1 MLDWLFGK
9 SRSVSNDNDFPR
21 VMIWSGNDPDEWF
34 SYYWENDGWRIP
46 DGIKY
51 AVCDLR
57 DMDDISRYD
66 DFVICR
72 MRVISDNL
80 AVIHNSGWDVVSSKW
95 SNITFVHDSK
105 DEDSGQAET
114 NVSIHGDDPD
124 GTMARV
130 AQMMAINQT
139 TIHGISSVCGGWMLN
154 VVTSYINGADSLRAP
169 EGEKAYLYDTQV
181 SDDWKITGYAVYVDK
196 DTNIPAAALEMFKA
210 IGENN
215 NAK

>member
-9 SRSVSNDNDFPR
+9 GRRVRNGNEHPR
-21 VMIWSGNDPDEWF
+21 VMVWGSSDPDEWCAYYWTSDDFSIPKGVEYVVFDLRGIDAIGGYDSAFVREALDMARNSAVISDRGVNVQSKEVVFVHDGKHGDSGKTETVVSIRGNDPD
-34 SYYWENDGWRIP
+34 
-46 DGIKY
+46 GI
-51 AVCDLR
+51 
-57 DMDDISRYD
+57 
-66 DFVICR
+66 
-72 MRVISDNL
+72 
-80 AVIHNSGWDVVSSKW
+80 
-95 SNITFVHDSK
+95 
-105 DEDSGQAET
+105 
-114 NVSIHGDDPD
+114 
-124 GTMARV
+124 MARV

-139 TIHGISSVCGGWMLN
+139 TIHRISSVRGGRMLN

-196 DTNIPAAALEMFKA
+196 DTNIPTAALEMFKA